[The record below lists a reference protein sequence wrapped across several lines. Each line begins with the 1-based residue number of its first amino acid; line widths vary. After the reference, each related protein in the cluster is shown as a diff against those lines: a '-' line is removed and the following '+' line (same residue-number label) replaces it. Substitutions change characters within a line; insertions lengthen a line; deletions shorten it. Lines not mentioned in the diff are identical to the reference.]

1 MRSDVMALSNAG
13 LTKHD
18 QSSSIAASRDM
29 DLLSTLVWPLVVI
42 EEHLLGR
49 SVSRKGV
56 VEGL

>member
-1 MRSDVMALSNAG
+1 MALSNAG
-13 LTKHD
+13 LIKHD
-18 QSSSIAASRDM
+18 QSSSIAASRDI

-49 SVSRKGV
+49 SVIRKGV